1 MLSAALLIGM
11 GLLIA
16 GACILGLKSSLQ
28 RRLDR
33 ATGAPDAGD
42 RERAETLR
50 QISREIDKGRGAG
63 RGFY

>member
-1 MLSAALLIGM
+1 MLGTALQIGG

-16 GACILGLKSSLQ
+16 GLCILGLKSSLR

-33 ATGAPDAGD
+33 ATGAPDGAD
-42 RERAETLR
+42 RERAEALR
-50 QISREIDKGRGAG
+50 QIARDMDKGNAAG